1 MPDDYVDPIDQV
13 EPGHRVEGRGA
24 ERPARPAHRGAV
36 RGTIVSVQR
45 KTQKHAEDHTLDASV
60 GAQAQSEVVIR
71 VDEGDV
77 DDLLGRRVVIHY
89 RED

>member
-1 MPDDYVDPIDQV
+1 MPDDYVDPIDNV
-13 EPGHRVEGRGA
+13 EPSHRVEGRGA
-24 ERPARPAHRGAV
+24 ERPRRPAHRGSV
-36 RGTIVSVQR
+36 TGTIVSVQR
-45 KTQKHAEDHTLDASV
+45 KTQKHAEEHTLDTSV

-71 VDEGDV
+71 VDDGDV